1 VTRAG
6 QRDNNRLRSIP
17 RTPAQSRVLSA
28 AFELFAVHGVSGTSL
43 QMIADEL
50 GVTKAAVYHQFRTKD
65 EIVLA
70 VAEVGMSPL
79 EGALELAAAERSR
92 ENARELLL
100 EQVID
105 LAVTRRPWV
114 RALQNDPVMVRLLG
128 EHEPLQ
134 QLMADVY
141 GLLLGDLPD
150 TDARVAAALIG
161 AAIGGAVVNPL
172 VADIDDETLR
182 AELLKL
188 ARRVFGI
195 SSPPGTVRR
204 DR

>member
-1 VTRAG
+1 ML
-6 QRDNNRLRSIP
+6 N
-17 RTPAQSRVLSA
+17 A

-43 QMIADEL
+43 QMIADEI

-65 EIVLA
+65 AIVLA

-79 EGALELAAAERSR
+79 EAALELAAEEPSR
-92 ENARELLL
+92 ERARELLL
-100 EQVID
+100 ERVID

-150 TDARVAAALIG
+150 VDARVAAALIG

-172 VADIDDETLR
+172 VADLDDDVLR
-182 AELLKL
+182 AELLRL
-188 ARRVFGI
+188 ARRVFGLGA
-195 SSPPGTVRR
+195 P
-204 DR
+204 